1 MSHSHALKE
10 DQQQEFCNT
19 PSQDNYSKLIESNR
33 RHAYFKFIPV
43 GELEAKAPEYVI
55 DKILE
60 KDTMCM
66 VFGSSAA
73 GKTFAVIDM
82 LCCISTGLEFHGYE
96 VKVRGTCIYI
106 CGEGHNGL
114 ARRFDAWALTNKTDI
129 SRAPVYVSETSAKFC
144 TDDFTNEVL
153 ESVRHLAENHGEPVL
168 IVVDTLA
175 RNFGNGDENSTKD
188 MGIFIDA
195 MDKLRK
201 LYNST
206 IMIVHHTGHAETKRA
221 RGSSALRAALDAEF
235 EIKKDAAGIIKLK
248 ATKMKDAELP
258 EPMTFKLKPVELG
271 FKDDDGNPVTSAVLE
286 TNEDGYPS
294 PIRGKLGSNQSKALK
309 IFNCLY
315 DEKRKQLDEEDNDP
329 DSAKVEIEEWNE
341 ACRKKGLSRQ
351 AFCDVKKSLP
361 ERGCIIIK
369 DGYAYLPQL

>member
-1 MSHSHALKE
+1 
-10 DQQQEFCNT
+10 
-19 PSQDNYSKLIESNR
+19 
-33 RHAYFKFIPV
+33 
-43 GELEAKAPEYVI
+43 
-55 DKILE
+55 
-60 KDTMCM
+60 
-66 VFGSSAA
+66 
-73 GKTFAVIDM
+73 
-82 LCCISTGLEFHGYE
+82 
-96 VKVRGTCIYI
+96 
-106 CGEGHNGL
+106 
-114 ARRFDAWALTNKTDI
+114 
-129 SRAPVYVSETSAKFC
+129 
-144 TDDFTNEVL
+144 
-153 ESVRHLAENHGEPVL
+153 
-168 IVVDTLA
+168 
-175 RNFGNGDENSTKD
+175 
-188 MGIFIDA
+188 
-195 MDKLRK
+195 
-201 LYNST
+201 
-206 IMIVHHTGHAETKRA
+206 
-221 RGSSALRAALDAEF
+221 
-235 EIKKDAAGIIKLK
+235 
-248 ATKMKDAELP
+248 MKDAELP